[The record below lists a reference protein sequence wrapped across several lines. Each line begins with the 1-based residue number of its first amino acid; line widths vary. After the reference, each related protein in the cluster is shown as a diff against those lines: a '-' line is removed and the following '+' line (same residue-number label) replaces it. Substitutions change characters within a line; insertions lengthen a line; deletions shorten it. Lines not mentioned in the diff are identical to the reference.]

1 MRKAGWIGWVG
12 LAALGVLALHQVCL
26 DTLPTLPRP
35 WTTTRTEASALAL
48 EQIAKLGPPVPNP
61 YVVVRLDGDPLF
73 ERRLQLSAPRA
84 PRRLLSRVAD
94 WEVLVYP
101 RGVTREEWTYRVEI
115 SLDGEV
121 LSLNR
126 RVEENEPGAS
136 IAEAEARRQAA
147 AFLAA
152 QGVDLGRFGN
162 PEVRLRQLAART
174 DSTVRYPAL
183 DGEIGTGAAKV
194 TYGLEVTFA
203 GDRLTGFG
211 PWFEDPERAALQPAI
226 RQVAFRGF
234 SGLVLLFALL
244 LSLAPPFLR
253 RYHEGLIGVRRA
265 AQVFGLVIGAGLL
278 AVALT
283 ARSDGQGIG
292 FGVATREQTT
302 WVLALVLILFNLLPS
317 AVAAFFAWAVGESI
331 CRERW
336 GDKLAAF
343 DALFMG
349 EWGNATVAR
358 SALAGVSGGVA
369 LAGGLAFLTLALARV
384 GAWPLVS
391 FLLTST
397 QGSIAPAVEIVATS
411 IWVGLGPLLAVLL
424 CLLPTVERRLGPW
437 LGSLV
442 GVVLLTPFMASAAL
456 PVPVLS
462 GLLVAFGLAVGVVAI
477 FRGVDLL
484 AALLAGFVA
493 SAALIVYPLLMAAD
507 VSLQAHGWAALG
519 LLALPLL
526 LSLRFLGSGREWVY
540 RYEDIPPHVRRIAE
554 RERQRVELETARGI
568 QSSIL
573 PNLPSRLAGIDVAHA
588 YLPASE
594 VGGDFYDVLALED
607 GRVAVAIGD
616 VAGHGVSSG
625 LVMSMAKS
633 ALAVQ
638 VTFDPAIEAV
648 FRTLNRTVFQSAR
661 KRLLTTLCYALIDPA
676 RREVQYASAGH
687 LYPYLVSKNGRVEP
701 LESIA
706 YPLGVRDRLDISPRA
721 AKVAPGDALFL
732 FSDGLVEARGTKSD
746 DSYGFERLEQS
757 LARHAAGSVE
767 ALQKGVLA
775 DLLRFTGAMPR
786 EDDLTILVLRVAE

>member
-12 LAALGVLALHQVCL
+12 LAALGALALHQVCL
-26 DTLPTLPRP
+26 GALPTLPTP
-35 WTTTRTEASALAL
+35 WTTTRAKASALAL
-48 EQIAKLGPPVPNP
+48 EQISKLGPPVSNP

-73 ERRLQLSAPRA
+73 ERRLQLSAPRP

-136 IAEAEARRQAA
+136 ITEVEARREAA
-147 AFLAA
+147 AFLRA
-152 QGVDLGRFGN
+152 QGVDLARFGN
-162 PEVRLRQLAART
+162 PEIRLRQLAART

-183 DGEIGTGAAKV
+183 QGEIGTRATKV
-194 TYGLEVTFA
+194 AYGLEVTFA

-211 PWFEDPERAALQPAI
+211 PWFEDPERAALQPTI
-226 RQVAFRGF
+226 RQVAFNGVT
-234 SGLVLLFALL
+234 GLVLLFGLL
-244 LSLAPPFLR
+244 FSLAPPFLR

-283 ARSDGQGIG
+283 ARSAGQGIG

-302 WVLALVLILFNLLPS
+302 WVLALVLTLFNVLPS

-343 DALFMG
+343 DALFLG

-358 SALAGVSGGVA
+358 SALAGVSGGIA
-369 LAGGLAFLTLALARV
+369 LAGGLAFLTLSLARV

-391 FLLTST
+391 VLLPST
-397 QGSIAPAVEIVATS
+397 QGSVAPSIEIVATL

-442 GVVLLTPFMASAAL
+442 GVALLTPFVVSAAM

-462 GLLVAFGLAVGVVAI
+462 GLPVAFALAVGVVAI

-493 SAALIVYPLLMAAD
+493 SAALIGYPLIVAAD
-507 VSLQAHGWAALG
+507 PSLQAHGWATLG
-519 LLALPLL
+519 ILALPLL
-526 LSLRFLGSGREWVY
+526 LSLRFLGSGRERVY

-573 PNLPSRLAGIDVAHA
+573 PDLPPRLGGIDIAHT

-648 FRTLNRTVFQSAR
+648 FTTLNRTVFQSAR
-661 KRLLTTLCYALIDPA
+661 KRLLTTLCYALLDPV
-676 RREVQYASAGH
+676 RREVHYASAGH
-687 LYPYLVSKNGRVEP
+687 LYPYLVSLNGRVEP

-706 YPLGVRDRLDISPRA
+706 YPLGVRGQLDISPRA

-732 FSDGLVEARGTKSD
+732 FSDGLVEARGTKTEE
-746 DSYGFERLEQS
+746 SYGFERLEQS

>member
-1 MRKAGWIGWVG
+1 MRKAGWIGWLG
-12 LAALGVLALHQVCL
+12 LAALGALALHQVCL
-26 DTLPTLPRP
+26 GALPTLPTP

-61 YVVVRLDGDPLF
+61 YVVVHLDGDPLF
-73 ERRLQLSAPRA
+73 ERRLQLSAPR
-84 PRRLLSRVAD
+84 PPSRLLSRVAA

-136 IAEAEARRQAA
+136 ITEVDARREAA
-147 AFLAA
+147 TFLTA
-152 QGVDLGRFGN
+152 QGVDLALLKR
-162 PEVRLRQLAART
+162 PEIRRRQLAART

-183 DGEIGTGAAKV
+183 DGEIGVGTAKV

-211 PWFEDPERAALQPAI
+211 PWFEDPQRAALQPTI
-226 RQVAFRGF
+226 RQVALNGF
-234 SGLVLLFALL
+234 TGLVLLFGLL
-244 LSLAPPFLR
+244 FSLAPPFLR

-278 AVALT
+278 AIALT
-283 ARSDGQGIG
+283 ARSAGQGIG

-302 WVLALVLILFNLLPS
+302 WVLALVLILFNVLPS

-343 DALFMG
+343 DALFLG

-358 SALAGVSGGVA
+358 SALAGVSGGIA
-369 LAGGLAFLTLALARV
+369 LAGGLALLTLSLGRFD
-384 GAWPLVS
+384 AWPLVS
-391 FLLTST
+391 VLLPTT
-397 QGSIAPAVEIVATS
+397 QGSVAPSIEIVATL
-411 IWVGLGPLLAVLL
+411 IWVGLGPMLAVLL

-442 GVVLLTPFMASAAL
+442 GVVLLTPFVFSAAM

-484 AALLAGFVA
+484 AALLTGFVA
-493 SAALIVYPLLMAAD
+493 SAALIGYPLLMAAD

-519 LLALPLL
+519 LFALPLL
-526 LSLRFLGSGREWVY
+526 LSLRFLGSGRERIY

-573 PNLPSRLAGIDVAHA
+573 PDLPPRLGGVDVAHT

-648 FRTLNRTVFQSAR
+648 FTTLNRTVFQSAR

-676 RREVQYASAGH
+676 RREVHYASAGH
-687 LYPYLVSKNGRVEP
+687 LYPYLVSLNGRVEP

-706 YPLGVRDRLDISPRA
+706 YPLGVRGRLDISPRA

-732 FSDGLVEARGTKSD
+732 FSDGLVEARGTKTEE
-746 DSYGFERLEQS
+746 SYGFERLEAS

-767 ALQKGVLA
+767 ALQRGVLA

>member
-1 MRKAGWIGWVG
+1 MRKASWIGWVG
-12 LAALGVLALHQVCL
+12 VAALGALALHWVCVRA
-26 DTLPTLPRP
+26 LPTLPTP
-35 WTTTRTEASALAL
+35 WTTTRAEATALAL
-48 EQIAKLGPPVPNP
+48 ERIAEFGPAVPNP
-61 YVVVRLDGDPLF
+61 YVVVRLDGDPLL
-73 ERRLQLSAPRA
+73 ERRLQLSTTRP
-84 PRRLLSRVAD
+84 PRRLVSRVSD

-101 RGVTREEWTYRVEI
+101 RGVTRDEWTYRAEI
-115 SLDGEV
+115 SLSGEV
-121 LSLNR
+121 LSLVR
-126 RVEENEPGAS
+126 RVDENEPGAA
-136 IAEAEARRQAA
+136 ITEDEARRQARL
-147 AFLAA
+147 FLVA
-152 QGVDLGRFGN
+152 QGIDLAPLGP
-162 PEVRLRQLAART
+162 PEVRRRQLAART
-174 DSTVRYPAL
+174 DTTVRYPVRH
-183 DGEIGTGAAKV
+183 TGLETSKV
-194 TYGLEVTFA
+194 TYGVEVTFA

-211 PWFEDPERAALQPAI
+211 SWFEDPDRAALQPAI
-226 RQVAFRGF
+226 RQATFTSIG
-234 SGLVLLFALL
+234 GLVLLFGLL
-244 LSLAPPFLR
+244 LSLAAPFLK

-265 AQVFGLVIGAGLL
+265 VQVFGLVIVAGLL
-278 AVALT
+278 ALALI
-283 ARSDGQGIG
+283 ARSSAQGVG
-292 FGVATREQTT
+292 FGISTREQTT
-302 WVLALVLILFNLLPS
+302 WLIALVFFLFNVLPCGI
-317 AVAAFFAWAVGESI
+317 AAFFAWAVGESI

-343 DALFMG
+343 DGLFLG

-358 SALAGVSGGVA
+358 SALAGVAGGIA
-369 LAGGLAFLTLALARV
+369 LAGSLALLTLSLARFE
-384 GAWPLVS
+384 AWPLVS
-391 FLLTST
+391 FLLPST
-397 QGSIAPAVEIVATS
+397 QGSAAPSIEAVTEL
-411 IWVGLGPLLAVLL
+411 IWASLGPILAVLL

-442 GVVLLTPFMASAAL
+442 GAAVLAPFLLSPAM
-456 PVPVLS
+456 PVPVLP
-462 GLLVAFGLAVGVVAI
+462 GLLVAFVLAAGVVAI

-484 AALLAGFVA
+484 AAVLAAFVACVTLAG
-493 SAALIVYPLLMAAD
+493 YPLLVAAD
-507 VSLQAHGWAALG
+507 SSLQAHGWAALG

-526 LSLRFLGSGREWVY
+526 ASLRFLGSESERVY

-573 PNLPSRLAGIDVAHA
+573 PDLPPRLGGLDVAHT

-661 KRLLTTLCYALIDPA
+661 RRLLTTLCYALIDPI
-676 RREVQYASAGH
+676 RGEVHYASAGH

-706 YPLGVRDRLDISPRA
+706 YPLGVRGRLDISPRA
-721 AKVAPGDALFL
+721 AKVGPGDAVFL

-746 DSYGFERLEQS
+746 ESYGFERLEQS

-767 ALQKGVLA
+767 ALQRGVLA
-775 DLLRFTGAMPR
+775 DLDRFTGAMPR
-786 EDDLTILVLRVAE
+786 EDDLTILVLRVVE